1 MNTHNQQ
8 VILHDHD
15 KIIEMNISNPF
26 DILQDLE
33 KRTLEGSTGLP
44 SGDQIEAEWVGV
56 GFRIGNDRLV
66 ASMSDVKEILDLPT
80 FTSVPGVK
88 SWIVGVANV
97 RGSLLPIMDMK
108 GFLLGDD
115 IKQRGKGRVIVIDYK
130 GVNTGLIVEE
140 VYGLRHFRESD
151 ETNDDVGVHE
161 SILPYIE
168 RAYEQDNEQWPV
180 FSFNEMVADERF
192 AHASL

>member
-1 MNTHNQQ
+1 MNTYNQQ
-8 VILHDHD
+8 VILNDHD

-26 DILQDLE
+26 DILQNLE
-33 KRTLEGSTGLP
+33 KRTLEGATGLP
-44 SGDQIEAEWVGV
+44 SVGQIEEEWVGV
-56 GFRIGNDRLV
+56 GFRIGNDRLI
-66 ASMSDVKEILDLPT
+66 ASMSDIKEVLDLPV
-80 FTSVPGVK
+80 FTPVPGVK

-97 RGSLLPIMDMK
+97 RGSLLPIMDLK

-115 IKQRGKGRVIVIDYK
+115 IKQRSKGRVIVIDYK
-130 GVNTGLIVEE
+130 GINTGLIVEE

-151 ETNDDVGVHE
+151 ETNDGIGVHE
-161 SILPYIE
+161 NLSPYIE
-168 RAYEQDNEQWPV
+168 RTFEQGNEQWPV